1 MTPEQMKRVREIAE
15 NKARKFCIETNMDY
29 VPNFMY
35 MANIAILYALDDPLL
50 KKDLTKFEPEWVS
63 YGQGCEDGYAAAQE
77 QAARVCEHQ
86 EADHCAAEIR
96 AMKKEGK

>member
-50 KKDLTKFEPEWVS
+50 IGRESEYICKCGLRVEPHRCKTGDEF
-63 YGQGCEDGYAAAQE
+63 
-77 QAARVCEHQ
+77 
-86 EADHCAAEIR
+86 
-96 AMKKEGK
+96 